1 MSLFNVCEK
10 RRNGLDLHP
19 ASGVVVSTEDI
30 DARQKAR
37 RIDRLRREGETIG
50 RLLRQARLEEV
61 RESIVQATEQLDE
74 VEAKLEGSD

>member
-19 ASGVVVSTEDI
+19 ASGVMVSTEDI

-50 RLLRQARLEEV
+50 RRLRQARLEEV
-61 RESIVQATEQLDE
+61 SERIVLATEQPDK
-74 VEAKLEGSD
+74 VEAKLECSD

>member
-1 MSLFNVCEK
+1 
-10 RRNGLDLHP
+10 
-19 ASGVVVSTEDI
+19 
-30 DARQKAR
+30 
-37 RIDRLRREGETIG
+37 LRREGETIG